1 MNLENLHDE
10 YVKVVSPGTEGL
22 SETTNTGSAMT
33 TAIGASASARKCSV
47 SNEKNYFEIS
57 FQTDSYADVKSA
69 S

>member
-33 TAIGASASARKCSV
+33 TAIGASASARKS
-47 SNEKNYFEIS
+47 SISTEKKYLTNS
-57 FQTDSYADVKSA
+57 F
-69 S
+69 